1 MRVCRNAP
9 ERRAK
14 EPCQGTKGTPCSP
27 SVLCGCDD
35 DGPCHMD
42 MKMTDPSRI
51 RARNFPSAG
60 DEARAVQPHG
70 RYDGPG
76 SAFRMAFT
84 DTDFLLREELR
95 PVRLQLELL
104 KPELIQ
110 QEQGVESTVVV
121 FGSARFKAPDV
132 ADAMLRD
139 AVASG
144 DEAAIRRAQ
153 RMVGNARWYEEARR
167 FGELVT
173 REPEALGE
181 PVIVAT
187 GGGPGIMEA
196 GNRGAYE
203 AGGRSMGMSIFLPF
217 EEAPNPYITPELCF
231 QFHYFAIRK
240 MHFLMRAVALVSF
253 PGGLGTLDELFEVL
267 TLTQT
272 RKIRRRPI
280 ILVGR
285 DFWQR
290 LIDFEVLVE
299 HGVISPEDLNLFHY
313 AETAEE
319 AWDAIKAAY
328 SGDNPTL
335 TARQLR
341 GN

>member
-1 MRVCRNAP
+1 
-9 ERRAK
+9 
-14 EPCQGTKGTPCSP
+14 
-27 SVLCGCDD
+27 
-35 DGPCHMD
+35 
-42 MKMTDPSRI
+42 MTDKSPI
-51 RARNFPSAG
+51 RARNFPSAE

-84 DTDFLLREELR
+84 DTEFLLRDELR

-104 KPELIQ
+104 KAELIQ
-110 QEQGVESTVVV
+110 QEQGVESSVVV

-132 ADAMLRD
+132 AAKLLEE
-139 AVASG
+139 ALAGG
-144 DEAAIRRAQ
+144 DEAAIGRARQ
-153 RMVGNARWYEEARR
+153 MVKNARWYEEARR

-173 REPEALGE
+173 REPDALGE

-196 GNRGAYE
+196 GNRGAFE

-217 EEAPNPYITPELCF
+217 EEAPNPYISPELCF

-253 PGGLGTLDELFEVL
+253 PGGFGTLDELFEVL

-280 ILVGR
+280 ILIGR

-290 LIDFEVLVE
+290 LLDFDVLIE
-299 HGVISPEDLNLFHY
+299 HGVISPEDVGLFHY

-328 SGDNPTL
+328 SGDNPGL
-335 TARQLR
+335 TARQVK
-341 GN
+341 GG

>member
-1 MRVCRNAP
+1 
-9 ERRAK
+9 
-14 EPCQGTKGTPCSP
+14 
-27 SVLCGCDD
+27 
-35 DGPCHMD
+35 
-42 MKMTDPSRI
+42 MTDKSPI
-51 RARNFPSAG
+51 RARNFPSAE

-84 DTDFLLREELR
+84 DTEFLLRDELR

-104 KPELIQ
+104 KAELVQ
-110 QEQGVESTVVV
+110 QEQGVESSVVV

-132 ADAMLRD
+132 AAKLLEDAL
-139 AVASG
+139 AGG
-144 DEAAIRRAQ
+144 DEAAIGRARQ
-153 RMVGNARWYEEARR
+153 MVKNARWYEEARR

-173 REPEALGE
+173 REPDALGE

-196 GNRGAYE
+196 GNRGAFD

-253 PGGLGTLDELFEVL
+253 PGGFGTLDELFEVL

-280 ILVGR
+280 ILIGR

-290 LIDFEVLVE
+290 LLDFDVLIE
-299 HGVISPEDLNLFHY
+299 HGVISPEDVGLFHY

-328 SGDNPTL
+328 SGDNPGL
-335 TARQLR
+335 TARQVK
-341 GN
+341 GG

>member
-1 MRVCRNAP
+1 MKQEAP
-9 ERRAK
+9 
-14 EPCQGTKGTPCSP
+14 
-27 SVLCGCDD
+27 
-35 DGPCHMD
+35 
-42 MKMTDPSRI
+42 I
-51 RARNFPSAG
+51 RARNFPSAK
-60 DEARAVQPHG
+60 DEVKAVQPHG
-70 RYDGPG
+70 RYDGPD
-76 SAFRMAFT
+76 SSFRMAFA
-84 DTDFLLREELR
+84 DSEFLLREELR
-95 PVRLQLELL
+95 PVRLQLELQ
-104 KPELIQ
+104 KAELIQ

-132 ADAMLRD
+132 AAAMHAEAL
-139 AVASG
+139 ASG
-144 DEAAIRRAQ
+144 DKAALRKAEAMVRNAHWYTEAQ
-153 RMVGNARWYEEARR
+153 R

-173 REPEALGE
+173 READALGE

-196 GNRGAYE
+196 GNRGAFE

-272 RKIRRRPI
+272 HKIRRRPI
-280 ILVGR
+280 VLIGR
-285 DFWQR
+285 EFWQS
-290 LIDFEVLVE
+290 LINFDVLVDY
-299 HGVISPEDLNLFHY
+299 GVINADDVKLFHY

-319 AWDAIKAAY
+319 AWELIKAAY
-328 SGDNPTL
+328 NGDNPAL
-335 TARQLR
+335 VARQMR